1 MARITVVNDYP
12 AFLETM
18 YTILDGM
25 DGHEVTGFE
34 GEETTL
40 DQLVDSAPELLI
52 VDLRIAGHDIKGW
65 GILVLARTDPA
76 LRDVPLIVC
85 STDIKTLRE
94 RADQFNRMGNVYAL
108 EKPFDVEHVTELVR
122 TALADANRKKAE
134 LAAGESAAQR
144 SSANSSSAA

>member
-25 DGHEVTGFE
+25 EGHEVAGFE

-40 DQLVDSAPELLI
+40 EQLVESAPELLI
-52 VDLRIAGHDIKGW
+52 VDLRIAGEDIKGW
-65 GILVLARTDPA
+65 DILVLARTDPA

-85 STDIKTLRE
+85 STDIKTLHE
-94 RADQFNRMGNVYAL
+94 RAAEFSRIGNVYAL
-108 EKPFDVEHVTELVR
+108 EKPFDVEHVTALVR
-122 TALADANRKKAE
+122 TALTEAHEKK
-134 LAAGESAAQR
+134 AQR
-144 SSANSSSAA
+144 SALESAQSSSAA

>member
-1 MARITVVNDYP
+1 MARITVVNDHP

-52 VDLRIAGHDIKGW
+52 VDLRIAGHRRLW
-65 GILVLARTDPA
+65 ARRP
-76 LRDVPLIVC
+76 
-85 STDIKTLRE
+85 
-94 RADQFNRMGNVYAL
+94 RAPSRSRAAGQRCEASSGS
-108 EKPFDVEHVTELVR
+108 R
-122 TALADANRKKAE
+122 TAADTRALHVVDATAE
-134 LAAGESAAQR
+134 V
-144 SSANSSSAA
+144 